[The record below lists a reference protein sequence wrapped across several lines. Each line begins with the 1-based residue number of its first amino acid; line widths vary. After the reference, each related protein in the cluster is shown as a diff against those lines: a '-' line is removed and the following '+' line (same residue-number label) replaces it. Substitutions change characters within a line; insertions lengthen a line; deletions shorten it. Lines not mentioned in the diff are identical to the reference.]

1 MARRGTEKGP
11 SRGMGK
17 WADISAGQQNPLDF
31 AVTTRDGNA
40 IQMVADAVKHR
51 QVLLAFQPVV
61 QSAAPDQV
69 AFYEGLIR
77 VLDESGRI
85 IPAKDFIAEVEDTE
99 IGRVL
104 DVLALEKGL
113 KTLTEQPHIRLSIN
127 MSARSIGYQR
137 WMRALRAGL
146 DRDPTVGERLILEIS
161 ESSAMTVPELVVDFM
176 AKMQRHSIAFALDD
190 FGAGFT
196 SFRYLKEFYFDILK
210 IDGQFSRGISTNA
223 DNQVITRAMTAIA
236 QEFEMFTVAGFVET
250 EADAALLSSMGVDC
264 LQGYYFAAP
273 TVRPPWVEDAGRLR
287 RA

>member
-85 IPAKDFIAEVEDTE
+85 IPAKDFIAEVENTE

-113 KTLTEQPHIRLSIN
+113 KTLAEQPNIRLSIN